1 MLRTQKSQ
9 PILFKKIKTK
19 LPNQT
24 NKTKN
29 KPNHTRPGQTPKNF
43 ISKFLFLVLGAMEI
57 DEKVKL
63 PVRLGALRPRTAYL
77 PHAPPGSSPWPP
89 SQRDTGPLSPPCHLA
104 DNVES
109 QPIPADQLHPWK
121 SWDHSELSYPRVPAV
136 LQLLPALWES
146 ISHRHLL
153 SDGCQLRGKLINLVF
168 ADKGLT
174 PPRGICI
181 FIGDCYKN
189 SDP

>member
-77 PHAPPGSSPWPP
+77 PYAPPGSSP
-89 SQRDTGPLSPPCHLA
+89 
-104 DNVES
+104 
-109 QPIPADQLHPWK
+109 
-121 SWDHSELSYPRVPAV
+121 
-136 LQLLPALWES
+136 
-146 ISHRHLL
+146 
-153 SDGCQLRGKLINLVF
+153 
-168 ADKGLT
+168 
-174 PPRGICI
+174 
-181 FIGDCYKN
+181 
-189 SDP
+189 